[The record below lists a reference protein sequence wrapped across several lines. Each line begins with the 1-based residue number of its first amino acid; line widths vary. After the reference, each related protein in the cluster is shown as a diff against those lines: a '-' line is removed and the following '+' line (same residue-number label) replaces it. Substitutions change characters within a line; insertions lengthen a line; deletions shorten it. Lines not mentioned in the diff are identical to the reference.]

1 MCTITIVPRGD
12 SLRLMCNRDER
23 LDRPAAHPPAHA
35 RFGARV
41 GIAPIDPVGGGS
53 WIGINDAGLT
63 VALLNRGT
71 ACARESRRVES
82 RGRIV
87 TRLLECETL
96 DDVAAA
102 SAALDVSNYEPFRTI
117 VILGRRARVADVRG
131 GRVAVRRFDV
141 SRPRLLTS
149 SSVEP
154 VRALTTRGA
163 AFRAMVLRA
172 GDRAQAQAA
181 FHQYEDPRSRH
192 MGVLMTRSDARTVSR
207 TTVDICPRGLALT
220 YESLDA
226 DRRVVRGH
234 IRF

>member
-12 SLRLMCNRDER
+12 SPRLMCNRDER
-23 LDRPAAHPPAHA
+23 RDRPVARPPAHA

-63 VALLNRGT
+63 VALLNRST
-71 ACARESRRVES
+71 PCTRESRSVGS

-96 DDVAAA
+96 DGVAAA
-102 SAALDVSNYEPFRTI
+102 SVALDVRDYQPFRAI
-117 VILGRRARVADVRG
+117 AILGRRALVADVRA

-172 GDRAQAQAA
+172 GDRLQAQAA
-181 FHQYEDPRSRH
+181 FHQYEDPRRRH
-192 MGVLMTRSDARTVSR
+192 MGVLMTRLDARTVSR

-220 YESLDA
+220 YESLDT
-226 DRRVVRGH
+226 DCRIVRGH

>member
-12 SLRLMCNRDER
+12 ALRLMCNRDER
-23 LDRPAAHPPAHA
+23 RDRPAAHPPAHA

-63 VALLNRGT
+63 VALLNR
-71 ACARESRRVES
+71 CARRGRESRRLES
-82 RGRIV
+82 RGCIV

-96 DDVAAA
+96 DAVAAA
-102 SAALDVSNYEPFRTI
+102 AAALDVRDYEPFRAI
-117 VILGRRARVADVRG
+117 AILGRRALVADARA

-154 VRALTTRGA
+154 VRALMTRGA

-172 GDRAQAQAA
+172 GDRALAQAE
-181 FHQYEDPRSRH
+181 FHEYEDPRRRH
-192 MGVLMTRSDARTVSR
+192 IGVLMTRLDARTVSR

-220 YESLDA
+220 YESLDT